1 MPARKAGRE
10 KRLFLWHVRTAVLIG
25 AVALAGLAAQ
35 SATGLV
41 AQTVVH
47 ISRPLIST
55 TGAHPGEP
63 VPPRVA
69 QAHRFLARRGIR
81 PGQRAASLAR
91 RRPLQ
96 PASRRG
102 FAPLAGSSTTSAAT
116 WQPLGPTAVLT
127 PNFGL
132 VTGRVTSIALDPND
146 PTGNHAYIGAT
157 GGGVWVTANAAAS
170 NPALISFT
178 PLTDSLGTLTNATDA
193 SISIGAVTVQ
203 PGGTGVILAGTGDPN
218 DLLDSYYG
226 AGIIRSAD
234 GGSTWTLIQKTQDRE
249 DGLSNMD
256 YEFVGEGFAGFA
268 WSTTNTQL
276 VVAAISQAWEGTL
289 VNSEYASLS
298 YEGLYFS
305 QDAGATW
312 HLATVTDGSGQD
324 VQGPLDIFDSPDGN
338 AATAVVWNPVR
349 QLFIAAVRYHGFY
362 QSSDGVTWMRLADQ
376 PSAGIDTLFCPTN
389 PGQTGSI
396 DCPIFRA
403 ALAVNPVSGDTFAW
417 SVDANNQDQG
427 LWQDQCSISGSTC
440 SNSTLIF
447 AKQLN
452 SAALETGTIEGAAT
466 ILNGNYDL
474 TLAAVPSQQDTVV
487 LAGDNDLWMCSL
499 AMGCQWRNTTNSTTC
514 MNAQVAEFQHALA
527 WNAANPEEIL
537 IGNDSGLWRSMDG
550 IAESGAVCNGSDAS
564 HFQNLNGGLGSLSEV
579 ESMSAVGSSPYTMM
593 AGLGVN
599 GTAGVKGSS
608 VVSDWPQIL
617 SGYGGPVAI
626 DSTNPDNWYVNAGV
640 GVEIYLCSQSAPCT
654 SESFGTS
661 PVVNDADVSGD
672 GDGMSSPA
680 PFLVD
685 PLDATQLLIAT
696 CRLWRG
702 PASGVGWSTSN
713 AVTTILDSGQG
724 AFPCAGDALVRSIAA
739 MALPGGSEI
748 VYLGMYGSANGGA
761 NLPGHLLSVQINP
774 SSNTP
779 AVVTDLTLS
788 PVVND
793 INPLNYYGYNISSI
807 FIDPHDTTGNTVY
820 VTVAAFMSYSE
831 AVRTVHR
838 STDGGAHWS
847 DLVSNLPVVPVNGV
861 VVDPNSANTVYLATD
876 QGVFFTTSVTACE
889 QSPSVCW
896 STFGSG
902 LPPAPVVAL
911 SVSPVG
917 STTPVLAAATYGR
930 GIFTAN
936 LAPPPPTTSTATA
949 SPASLTFS
957 GTAVGASSAP
967 LTLTIENTGT
977 IALATTSITV
987 AGDFTETDNCVN
999 QSVAAGSSCAI
1010 QVEFIPSALGP
1021 SSGSLT
1027 LFANILG
1034 GQLQAWLEGTGTPS
1048 GTVTLSPNPLSFG
1061 SVEIGSSLELSA
1073 TVSNTS
1079 STSIPITSLTI
1090 TGPFAI
1096 ATNSCG
1102 ATALA
1107 ASADCQIQVSFNPT
1121 SAEQATGTLTMVD
1134 VSGTQ
1139 SIELTGI
1146 GLNAPTDALS
1156 ATTLSFPATQTG
1168 LVSSQ
1173 QTVTLANSGG
1183 VPLTAISVS
1192 VSSGFNLSNNCTTQ
1206 LAANSSCALQVQF
1219 APTAA
1224 GAQSGVLTV
1233 SDILRTQTVALSG
1246 TGLAPGVIGLSPLS
1260 LTFANQ
1266 QPGVASAPQTITVTN
1281 SGGATIAN
1289 LDFAFTGAASAGY
1302 SLGTVTCGET
1312 LAAGASCTAQVIFTP
1327 SCVGSAASALNI
1339 SSSTRGVQAVSVS
1352 LNGSSA
1358 ISTGVTANPSTV
1370 AFGVAGIG
1378 QSSTAQAVTIA
1389 NTTGYALS
1397 SLSLSVTGPFSL
1409 ARNTCTATLAA
1420 GASCAASVVFSPTAA
1435 GPVAGALNIASA
1447 AMVSPITV
1455 ALNGTGFNFT
1465 FAAIATSSQTVAAGQ
1480 TANYTLA
1487 VTPSGAQEDFTF
1499 ACSQLPEYASCSFNP
1514 AIEDLNSGVSGN
1526 VTVNISTSESAVS
1539 QVDSQVVSQTDPQ
1552 VSPLQGTRIVPLLCG
1567 LFLFPFALSR
1577 RRRALLLAVLACVL
1591 LFAITACTSSGGGTC
1606 CGPPPV
1612 NQTTPPGTYT
1622 IQVTATANGMSQST
1636 NLTLTVD

>member
-1 MPARKAGRE
+1 
-10 KRLFLWHVRTAVLIG
+10 
-25 AVALAGLAAQ
+25 
-35 SATGLV
+35 
-41 AQTVVH
+41 
-47 ISRPLIST
+47 
-55 TGAHPGEP
+55 
-63 VPPRVA
+63 
-69 QAHRFLARRGIR
+69 
-81 PGQRAASLAR
+81 
-91 RRPLQ
+91 
-96 PASRRG
+96 
-102 FAPLAGSSTTSAAT
+102 
-116 WQPLGPTAVLT
+116 VLT
-127 PNFGL
+127 PSYGL
-132 VTGRVTSIALDPND
+132 VTGRIASIALDPSD
-146 PTGNHAYIGAT
+146 PTGNQAYIGAT

-178 PLTDSLGTLTNATDA
+178 PLTDSLGALASATDA

-218 DLLDSYYG
+218 DVLDSYYG
-226 AGIIRSAD
+226 AGILRSAD
-234 GGSTWTLIQKTQDRE
+234 GGTTWTLIQQTQDRE
-249 DGLSNMD
+249 DDLSLMD
-256 YEFVGEGFAGFA
+256 YEFAGEGFAGFA

-276 VVAAISQAWEGTL
+276 VVAAVSQAWEGTL
-289 VNSEYASLS
+289 VNSEYSSLS
-298 YEGLYFS
+298 YEGLYYS

-312 HLATVTDGSGQD
+312 HLATITDGAGQD

-362 QSSDGVTWMRLADQ
+362 QSADGVTWARLADQ
-376 PSAGIDTLFCPTN
+376 PSADIDTLLCPTN

-396 DCPIFRA
+396 ACPIFRG

-427 LWQDQCSISGSTC
+427 LWQDQCSISGGAC
-440 SNSTLIF
+440 SNSTLTF
-447 AKQLN
+447 AKRWN
-452 SAALETGTIEGAAT
+452 TAALDTGTIEGPAT

-474 TLAAVPSQQDTVV
+474 TLAAVPSQQDTQV

-514 MNAQVAEFQHALA
+514 MSSQVGEFQHSLA

-564 HFQNLNGGLGSLSEV
+564 HFQNLNGGLGSLAEV
-579 ESMSAVGSSPYTMM
+579 ESMSAVGNTPYTMM

-599 GTAGVKGSS
+599 GTAGVKGST

-617 SGYGGPVAI
+617 SGYGGPVVI
-626 DSTNPDNWYVNAGV
+626 DSTNPENWYVNAGA
-640 GVEIYLCSQSAPCT
+640 GVEIYLCSQSAACT
-654 SESFGTS
+654 LASFSTS
-661 PVVNDADVSGD
+661 PVVNDADVSDD

-713 AVTTILDSGQG
+713 AVTAILDSGQS
-724 AFPCAGDALVRSIAA
+724 AFPCAGDAVVRSIAA

-761 NLPGHLLSVQINP
+761 SLPGHLLRVLINP

-793 INPLNYYGYNISSI
+793 INPLNYYGYDISSI

-876 QGVFFTTSVTACE
+876 QGVIFTNNVTACE
-889 QSPSVCW
+889 PSPSVCW
-896 STFGSG
+896 SAFGSG
-902 LPPAPVVAL
+902 LPPAPVFAL
-911 SVSPVG
+911 SASPVG
-917 STTPVLAAATYGR
+917 STTPVLTAATYGR

-936 LAPPPPTTSTATA
+936 LTPPPPTTTTAAA
-949 SPASLTFS
+949 SPASLTFI
-957 GTAVGASSAP
+957 GTPVGTLSAP

-987 AGDFTETDNCVN
+987 SGDFTETDNCVN
-999 QSVAAGSSCAI
+999 QSIRAGSSCAI
-1010 QVEFIPSALGP
+1010 QVEYIPSALGQ

-1027 LFANILG
+1027 LFANIQG
-1034 GQLQAWLEGTGTPS
+1034 GQLQAGLEGTGTPS

-1061 SVEIGSSLELSA
+1061 SVEVGSPLELAA

-1107 ASADCQIQVSFNPT
+1107 ASATCQIQVSFNPA
-1121 SAEQATGTLTMVD
+1121 SAGPVTGTLTMVD

-1139 SIELTGI
+1139 SIQLTGT
-1146 GLNAPTDALS
+1146 GLSAATDALS
-1156 ATTLSFPATQTG
+1156 ATSLSFPATQTG
-1168 LVSSQ
+1168 LQSSQ
-1173 QTVTLANSGG
+1173 QTVTLTNSGG
-1183 VPLTAISVS
+1183 VQLTAISVS
-1192 VSSGFNLSNNCTTQ
+1192 VSSGFNVTNNCATQ

-1219 APTAA
+1219 APVAA
-1224 GAQSGVLTV
+1224 GALNGVLTV
-1233 SDILRTQTVALSG
+1233 SDSLRTQTVALSG
-1246 TGLAPGVIGLSPLS
+1246 AGLAPGVIGVSPAS

-1281 SGGATIAN
+1281 TGGATIAN
-1289 LDFAFTGAASAGY
+1289 LDFAFTGTASAGY
-1302 SLGTVTCGET
+1302 SLGTVTCGAA
-1312 LAAGASCTAQVIFTP
+1312 LDAGASCTAQVVFTP

-1339 SSSTRGVQAVSVS
+1339 SASTRGVQAVSVS

-1358 ISTGVTANPSTV
+1358 ISTGVTATPSTV

-1397 SLSLSVTGPFSL
+1397 SLSLVVTGPYSL
-1409 ARNTCTATLAA
+1409 AGNTCSASLAA
-1420 GASCAASVVFSPTAA
+1420 GASCTASVVFSPTAA
-1435 GPVAGALNIASA
+1435 GPVAGALNIASV
-1447 AMVSPITV
+1447 AMVSPMTV

-1487 VTPSGAQEDFTF
+1487 VTPSGAQENFTF
-1499 ACSQLPEYASCSFNP
+1499 ACGQLPQYASCSFNP
-1514 AIEDLNSGVSGN
+1514 ATEDLNSGVVGN
-1526 VTVNISTSESAVS
+1526 VIVNISTSETPAP
-1539 QVDSQVVSQTDPQ
+1539 QVASQ
-1552 VSPLQGTRIVPLLCG
+1552 VSPLQGPRIAPLSFG
-1567 LFLFPFALSR
+1567 FLLIPFALSR
-1577 RRRALLLAVLACVL
+1577 RRRVLLLAVLASVL
-1591 LFAITACTSSGGGTC
+1591 LFAISACTSSGGGTC

-1612 NQTTPPGTYT
+1612 SKTTAPGTYT

-1636 NLTLTVD
+1636 QLTLTVD